1 MRAILVLAIAFA
13 LVPACV
19 CNDAEKPKTGSE
31 PSPKAHVPQKGPV
44 SINRDRTRTLR
55 LPENF
60 SPPVVVDSGTPPADP
75 PQ

>member
-19 CNDAEKPKTGSE
+19 CNDADKPKTAPE
-31 PSPKAHVPQKGPV
+31 PSPKAHAPQKGPV
-44 SINRDRTRTLR
+44 SINRDQNRVLK
-55 LPENF
+55 LPTNW